1 MSEEYKKGKGMIR
14 GIPHDT
20 IEQSLP
26 ILAVFVA
33 ILVAVGGIV
42 EIVPAFYLDDSEP
55 AVEGV
60 RPLTP
65 LELEGFAVYRREG
78 CFLCHS
84 QMIRPFRD
92 EKERYGHFSLA
103 VESGYDHNYAW
114 GSKRTGPDIARLGN
128 KFTDAWHIQHMRAPR
143 SVVPE
148 SVMPNYV
155 WLETTT
161 LDTSKTK
168 GRMEVLKSMN
178 VPYSNDDIANLE
190 ADIKAQAGVDDGDGE
205 DDLRARYERKSWGSV
220 AEGDD
225 TIVTWTDS
233 FEPTPINVRAFD
245 GDATDVTELD
255 ALIAYLQQL
264 GTHVHFEEGVDY
276 YHDKFGQPYRK

>member
-1 MSEEYKKGKGMIR
+1 MPEKRENKGMIR

-42 EIVPAFYLDDSEP
+42 EIVPTYYLDDGEP
-55 AVEGV
+55 KVEGV

-103 VESGYDHNYAW
+103 AESKYDHNYAW
-114 GSKRTGPDIARLGN
+114 GSKRTGPDVARLGG
-128 KFTDAWHIQHMRAPR
+128 KYTDAWHIQHMNAPR

-148 SVMPNYV
+148 SVMPNYHF
-155 WLETTT
+155 LNTP
-161 LDTSKTK
+161 LDLSRTK
-168 GRMEVLKSMN
+168 KRMEVLGMMN
-178 VPYSNDDIANLE
+178 VPYSADDIANWE
-190 ADIKAQAGVDDGDGE
+190 ADLKAQAGVDDGAGE
-205 DDLRARYERKSWGSV
+205 AGLRARYER
-220 AEGDD
+220 
-225 TIVTWTDS
+225 TTWTNS
-233 FEPTPINVRAFD
+233 SGEVEQWTATFVPTPINVRAFD
-245 GDATDVTELD
+245 GNASDVTEMD

-264 GTHVHFEEGVDY
+264 GTQVHFEEGVDY

>member
-1 MSEEYKKGKGMIR
+1 MSEYKKNKGMIR

-42 EIVPAFYLDDSEP
+42 EIVPAFYLDDAEP

-60 RPLTP
+60 RPYTP
-65 LELEGFAVYRREG
+65 LELEGYAIYRREG

-103 VESGYDHNYAW
+103 AESHFDHNYQW
-114 GSKRTGPDIARLGN
+114 GSKRTGPDLARLGE
-128 KFTDAWHIQHMRAPR
+128 KYTDAWHIQHMRGPR

-148 SVMPNYV
+148 SVMPNYA
-155 WLETTT
+155 WLEETV
-161 LDTSKTK
+161 LDTSRTK
-168 GRMEVLKSMN
+168 ARMEVLGSMN
-178 VPYSNDDIANLE
+178 VPYSADDIANWE
-190 ADIKAQAGVDDGDGE
+190 ADLKAQAGVDDGDGE
-205 DDLRARYERKSWGSV
+205 DALRARYERKVWENDGV
-220 AEGDD
+220 V
-225 TIVTWTDS
+225 TTWTDS
-233 FEPTPINVRAFD
+233 FEPTEIHVRAFD
-245 GDATDVTELD
+245 GDASDVTELD

>member
-1 MSEEYKKGKGMIR
+1 MAEQRKSTGMIR

-20 IEQSLP
+20 IESSLP
-26 ILAVFVA
+26 ILATFIA
-33 ILVAVGGIV
+33 ILVAIGGIV
-42 EIVPAFYLDDSEP
+42 EIVPSYYLDDAEP

-65 LELEGFAVYRREG
+65 LELEGFAIYRREG

-103 VESGYDHNYAW
+103 AESQYDHNYQW
-114 GSKRTGPDIARLGN
+114 GSKRTGPELARLGG
-128 KFTDAWHIQHMRAPR
+128 KYTDQWHIQHMRGPR

-148 SVMPNYV
+148 SVMPNYL
-155 WLETTT
+155 WLEQTPLNTRI
-161 LDTSKTK
+161 TK
-168 GRMEVLKSMN
+168 ARMETLAMMN
-178 VPYSNDDIANLE
+178 VPYSADDIANWE
-190 ADIKAQAGVDDGDGE
+190 ADLKAQAAADDGEGE
-205 DDLRARYERKSWGSV
+205 DALRARYERKTWEIDGV
-220 AEGDD
+220 V
-225 TIVTWTDS
+225 TTWTDS
-233 FEPTPINVRAFD
+233 FQPTPINVRAFD
-245 GDATDVTELD
+245 TDASDVTELD

>member
-1 MSEEYKKGKGMIR
+1 MAEKRDNKGMIR

-42 EIVPAFYLDDSEP
+42 EIVPAFYLDDAEP

-65 LELEGFAVYRREG
+65 LELEGFAIYRREG

-84 QMIRPFRD
+84 QMIRPFRN

-103 VESGYDHNYAW
+103 AESGYDHNYAW
-114 GSKRTGPDIARLGN
+114 GSKRTGPDLARVGG
-128 KFTDAWHIQHMRAPR
+128 KYTDAWHIQHMRGPR

-148 SVMPNYV
+148 SVMPNYM
-155 WLETTT
+155 WLEETP
-161 LDTSKTK
+161 LNTSRTK
-168 GRMEVLKSMN
+168 ARMEVLASMN
-178 VPYSNDDIANLE
+178 VPYSPDDIANFA
-190 ADIKAQAGVDDGDGE
+190 ADIKAQAGVDDGEGE
-205 DDLRARYERKSWGSV
+205 DALRTRYERKKWENDGKV
-220 AEGDD
+220 
-225 TIVTWTDS
+225 VTWTES
-233 FEPTPINVRAFD
+233 FEPTPVVVRAFD

-264 GTHVHFEEGVDY
+264 GTHIHFEEGVDY
-276 YHDKFGQPYRK
+276 YHDKFGKPYRE

>member
-1 MSEEYKKGKGMIR
+1 MSEYKKEGGMIR

-20 IEQSLP
+20 IESNLP

-42 EIVPAFYLDDSEP
+42 EIVPAYHLEDAEP
-55 AVEGV
+55 NVEGV

-65 LELEGFAVYRREG
+65 LELEGFAIFRREG

-103 VESGYDHNYAW
+103 IESGFDHNYAW
-114 GSKRTGPDIARLGN
+114 GSKRTGPDLARLGH
-128 KFTDAWHIQHMRAPR
+128 KYTDAWHIQHLRHPR

-148 SVMPNYV
+148 SVMPNYYF
-155 WLETTT
+155 LEDRK
-161 LDTSKTK
+161 LDTSLTK
-168 GRMEVLKSMN
+168 KRMEVLAMMN
-178 VPYSNDDIANLE
+178 VPYSADDIANWE
-190 ADIKAQAGVDDGDGE
+190 ADLKAQAGVDDGEGE
-205 DDLRARYERKSWGSV
+205 DALRARYERKTWEHDGKV
-220 AEGDD
+220 
-225 TIVTWTDS
+225 IQWTDS
-233 FEPTPINVRAFD
+233 FEPTPLNVRAFD
-245 GDATDVTELD
+245 GDATDITEMD

-276 YHDKFGQPYRK
+276 YHDKFGQPYRE

>member
-1 MSEEYKKGKGMIR
+1 MAEQRQSTGMIR

-20 IEQSLP
+20 IESSLP
-26 ILAVFVA
+26 ILATFVA
-33 ILVAVGGIV
+33 ILVAIGGIV
-42 EIVPAFYLDDSEP
+42 EIVPSYYLDDAEP

-65 LELEGFAVYRREG
+65 LELEGYAIYRREG

-103 VESGYDHNYAW
+103 AESQFDHNYQW
-114 GSKRTGPDIARLGN
+114 GSKRTGPELARLGG
-128 KFTDAWHIQHMRAPR
+128 KYSDAWHIQHMRAPR

-148 SVMPNYV
+148 SVMPNYF
-155 WLETTT
+155 WLEQTP

-168 GRMEVLKSMN
+168 GRMEVLAMMN
-178 VPYSNDDIANLE
+178 VPYSADDIANYE
-190 ADIKAQAGVDDGDGE
+190 ADIKAQAAVDDGAGE
-205 DDLRARYERKSWGSV
+205 DGLRARYDRKSWEHDGV
-220 AEGDD
+220 V
-225 TIVTWTDS
+225 TTWTDS
-233 FEPTPINVRAFD
+233 FEPTPVNVRAFD
-245 GDATDVTELD
+245 GDASDVTELD
-255 ALIAYLQQL
+255 ALVAYLQQL

>member
-1 MSEEYKKGKGMIR
+1 MSDNNDKKGIIR

-42 EIVPAFYLDDSEP
+42 EIVPAFYLDDAEP
-55 AVEGV
+55 KVEGV

-65 LELEGFAVYRREG
+65 LELEGFAIYRREG

-92 EKERYGHFSLA
+92 EKERFGHFSLA
-103 VESGYDHNYAW
+103 AESKYDHNYAW
-114 GSKRTGPDIARLGN
+114 GSKRTGPDIARLG
-128 KFTDAWHIQHMRAPR
+128 KKYTDAWHIQHMRAPR

-148 SVMPNYV
+148 SVMPNYA
-155 WLETTT
+155 WLEETK
-161 LDTSKTK
+161 LDTSRTK
-168 GRMEVLKSMN
+168 GRMEVLAMMN
-178 VPYSNDDIANLE
+178 VPYSADDISNWESDL
-190 ADIKAQAGVDDGDGE
+190 KAQAAVDDGNGE
-205 DDLRARYERKSWGSV
+205 DALRARYERKTWTNSNGEV
-220 AEGDD
+220 EQ
-225 TIVTWTDS
+225 WTDS
-233 FEPTPINVRAFD
+233 FTPTPLNVRAFD
-245 GDATDVTELD
+245 ADASDVTELD